1 MFTPHL
7 QSQALEGRKGLD
19 KAARVQLQI
28 YQAWRRQGGVGG
40 RRHRFVMGPVDVILV
55 ACLTLCLV
63 AIGVGL
69 DRMYPVVRP
78 SLNHALHDDLPV
90 RPYPDCAHAHDANV
104 FDIPAGSAA
113 YTIDQDPDRDGLAC
127 ERF

>member
-1 MFTPHL
+1 MPTLPI
-7 QSQALEGRKGLD
+7 QPVEGRESLER
-19 KAARVQLQI
+19 AARLQRRL
-28 YQAWRRQGGVGG
+28 YQAWRRQGENP
-40 RRHRFVMGPVDVILV
+40 RRVRVVFSPIDAVLI
-55 ACLTLCLV
+55 ACLTLCML
-63 AIGVGL
+63 AIGMGL

-90 RPYPDCAHAHDANV
+90 RPFPDCADAHDAEV
-104 FDIPAGSAA
+104 FDIPAGSPA